1 MTQQDPAAIRPRP
14 ADLVGR
20 SYDLCVIGGGINGVA
35 IARDAAL
42 RGLTVVLLERRDL
55 SSGTSAWSSRIVH
68 GGLKYLEH
76 LEVGLVRECVRDR
89 RELLRDAPHLVRRYP
104 MLIPGF
110 RGDRR
115 PWWLIRL
122 GVIAHDV
129 LKGRDPFPRGRS
141 LGRAAVARLAPGLD
155 LAALRGATLYHD
167 GQVPWAERLAVEL
180 ALDAAGAGAD
190 VVTRAEVA
198 GFLTEDDRV
207 TGVRV
212 RDLSPDG
219 AGTGAGAEDVTHE
232 VRARAVVNAAGPWV
246 DAVLGH
252 GVPGRRRIG
261 GTKGSHVVV
270 DRFEGAPEVCTFFE
284 AHADGRPMYLMPWV
298 DRLLIG
304 TTDLTFEGELDDLAA
319 SDDEIAYLLDETNRL
334 YPGAGLTEAD
344 VLYSY
349 AGVRPLPAMP
359 GVTDNAKIPREHVI
373 VDHAPTHRGLVS
385 ALSGKWTTHRALAE
399 DVIAAAG
406 RSAGMDVGR
415 PATHGRPLPGAVD
428 GADRTAL
435 EADLVARLG
444 VDAAAATRLVDVYG
458 LRAARI
464 VALVAEDP
472 ALGEVVDAETGALA
486 AEVVLAAREEWAHTT
501 ADVLMRRSM
510 VGFNGEAGATA
521 APRVAAVLGAEL
533 GRGPD
538 AVAADLADFA
548 LERARLRPRTPLVEP
563 VAAAR

>member
-1 MTQQDPAAIRPRP
+1 MTQQDPAVRRSRP
-14 ADLVGR
+14 ADLADR
-20 SYDLCVIGGGINGVA
+20 AYDVCIVGGGINGVA

-42 RGLTVVLLERRDL
+42 RGLQVLLLERRDL

-89 RELLRDAPHLVRRYP
+89 RELLADAPHLVDRFP

-122 GVIAHDV
+122 GVLAHDV

-141 LGRAAVARLAPGLD
+141 LRRADVAGLAPGLD
-155 LAALRGATLYHD
+155 LAQLRGATLYHD
-167 GQVPWAERLAVEL
+167 GQVTWAERLAVEL
-180 ALDAAGAGAD
+180 ALDAAAAGAD
-190 VVTRAEVA
+190 VVTRAEA
-198 GFLTEDDRV
+198 IGFLTEGDRV
-207 TGVRV
+207 VGVRV
-212 RDLSPDG
+212 RDLDPG
-219 AGTGAGAEDVTHE
+219 GVGGEHE

-246 DAVLGH
+246 DSVLAH
-252 GVPGRRRIG
+252 GVPGPRRIG

-270 DRFEGAPEVCTFFE
+270 DRFDGAPTVCTFFE
-284 AHADGRPMYLMPWV
+284 AHADGRPMYLMPWAG
-298 DRLLIG
+298 RLLIG

-319 SDDEIAYLLDETNRL
+319 SDEEIAYLLGETNRL
-334 YPGAGLTEAD
+334 YPSAGLAPGH

-359 GVTDNAKIPREHVI
+359 DVTDNAKIPREHVI

-399 DVIAAAG
+399 DVLAAVG

-415 PATHGRPLPGAVD
+415 PATHGRPLPGAIA
-428 GADRTAL
+428 GPSRTGL
-435 EADLVARLG
+435 ETDLVARLG
-444 VDAAAATRLVDVYG
+444 VAPAAATRLVDVYG
-458 LRAARI
+458 SRAERL
-464 VALVAEDP
+464 VALVDADP
-472 ALGEVVDAETGALA
+472 ALGTTIDDETGAIA
-486 AEVVLAAREEWAHTT
+486 AEVVLAVREEWARTT

-510 VGFNGEAGATA
+510 LGFNGEAGAAA
-521 APRVAAVLGAEL
+521 APRVAALLGREL
-533 GRGPD
+533 GRD
-538 AVAADLADFA
+538 AAAVAADLADFA
-548 LERARLRPRTPLVEP
+548 RERSRLRPRTPLPDVAP
-563 VAAAR
+563 VA

>member
-1 MTQQDPAAIRPRP
+1 MSQQDPGTARPRP
-14 ADLVGR
+14 ADLAGR
-20 SYDLCVIGGGINGVA
+20 TYDLCVVGGGINGVA
-35 IARDAAL
+35 VARDAAL
-42 RGLTVVLLERRDL
+42 RGLSVVLLERRDL

-89 RELLRDAPHLVRRYP
+89 RELLRAAPHLVDRFP

-122 GVIAHDV
+122 GVVAHDL

-155 LAALRGATLYHD
+155 LDALRGATLYHD
-167 GQVPWAERLAVEL
+167 GQVTWAERLAIEL
-180 ALDAAGAGAD
+180 ALDAAAAGAD
-190 VVTRAEVA
+190 VVTRAEVT
-198 GFLTEDDRV
+198 GFVTEGDRV

-212 RDLSPDG
+212 RDTAPDADG
-219 AGTGAGAEDVTHE
+219 AVVHE
-232 VRARAVVNAAGPWV
+232 VHARAVVNAAGPWV
-246 DAVLGH
+246 DAVLAH
-252 GVPGRRRIG
+252 GVPGPRRIG

-284 AHADGRPMYLMPWV
+284 AHADGRPMYLMPWAG
-298 DRLLIG
+298 RLLIG

-334 YPGAGLTEAD
+334 YPDAALTEAD

-399 DVIAAAG
+399 DVLAAAG

-415 PATHGRPLPGAVD
+415 PATHGRPLPGAVA
-428 GADRTAL
+428 GPARTAL

-444 VDAAAATRLVDVYG
+444 VPADAATRLVDVYG
-458 LRAARI
+458 ARAVRL
-464 VALVAEDP
+464 VDLVAADP
-472 ALGEVVDAETGALA
+472 ALAEVVDPETGALA

-510 VGFNGEAGATA
+510 VGFNGEAGAGA
-521 APRVAAVLGAEL
+521 AARVAAVLGAEL
-533 GRGPD
+533 GRD
-538 AVAADLADFA
+538 AAAVAADLADFA
-548 LERARLRPRTPLVEP
+548 RERARLRPRTPLPEA
-563 VAAAR
+563 VAAG

>member
-1 MTQQDPAAIRPRP
+1 MTQQDPAAAARPRP
-14 ADLVGR
+14 ADLAGR
-20 SYDLCVIGGGINGVA
+20 TYDLCVIGGGINGVA
-35 IARDAAL
+35 VARDAAL

-55 SSGTSAWSSRIVH
+55 SSGTSAWSSRIIH

-89 RELLRDAPHLVRRYP
+89 RELLADAPHLVDRFP

-141 LGRAAVARLAPGLD
+141 LGRDAVRRLAPGLD
-155 LAALRGATLYHD
+155 LERMRGATLYHD
-167 GQVPWAERLAVEL
+167 GQVTWAERLAVEL
-180 ALDAAGAGAD
+180 ALDAAAAGAD
-190 VVTRAEVA
+190 VVPRAEVT
-198 GFLTEDDRV
+198 GFLTDGDRV
-207 TGVRV
+207 TGVHV
-212 RDLSPDG
+212 RDLAPDG
-219 AGTGAGAEDVTHE
+219 DGATHE
-232 VRARAVVNAAGPWV
+232 VRARGVVNAAGPWV
-246 DAVLGH
+246 DAVLAH
-252 GVPGRRRIG
+252 GVGGPRRIG

-270 DRFEGAPEVCTFFE
+270 DRFDGAPEVCTFFE
-284 AHADGRPMYLMPWV
+284 AHADGRPMYLMPWAG
-298 DRLLIG
+298 RLLIG

-319 SDDEIAYLLDETNRL
+319 SDEEIAYLLGETNRL

-359 GVTDNAKIPREHVI
+359 DVTDNAKIPREHVI
-373 VDHAPTHRGLVS
+373 VDHAPSHRGLVS
-385 ALSGKWTTHRALAE
+385 ALSGKWTTHRAMAE
-399 DVIAAAG
+399 DVITAVG

-415 PATHGRPLPGAVD
+415 PATHGRPLPGAVA
-428 GADRTAL
+428 GPARSTL

-444 VDAAAATRLVDVYG
+444 VPAVAATRLVDVYG
-458 LRAARI
+458 SRAVRL
-464 VALVAEDP
+464 VDLVAADP
-472 ALGEVVDAETGALA
+472 ALAEVLDPETGALA
-486 AEVVLAAREEWAHTT
+486 AEVVLAVREEWAHTT

-521 APRVAAVLGAEL
+521 APRVAAVLGVEL
-533 GRGPD
+533 GRD
-538 AVAADLADFA
+538 AAGVAADLADFA
-548 LERARLRPRTPLVEP
+548 RERARLRPRTPLAEAVP
-563 VAAAR
+563 TA

>member
-1 MTQQDPAAIRPRP
+1 MTQQDPAAARPRP
-14 ADLVGR
+14 AYLVGR
-20 SYDLCVIGGGINGVA
+20 TYDLCVIGGGINGVA
-35 IARDAAL
+35 VARDAAL
-42 RGLTVVLLERRDL
+42 RGLTVVLLERRDI

-89 RELLRDAPHLVRRYP
+89 RELLADAPHLVSRFP

-122 GVIAHDV
+122 GVVAHDV

-141 LGRAAVARLAPGLD
+141 LRRDAVARLAPGLD
-155 LAALRGATLYHD
+155 LGSLRGATLYHD
-167 GQVPWAERLAVEL
+167 GQCTWAERLAVEL
-180 ALDAAGAGAD
+180 ALDAAAAGAD
-190 VVTRAEVA
+190 VVPRAEVV
-198 GFLTEDDRV
+198 GFLTEGDRV

-212 RDLSPDG
+212 RDRAPD
-219 AGTGAGAEDVTHE
+219 AVGTGADGVEHE

-246 DAVLGH
+246 DAVLAH
-252 GVPGRRRIG
+252 GVDGPRRIG

-270 DRFEGAPEVCTFFE
+270 DRFDGAPEVCTFFE
-284 AHADGRPMYLMPWV
+284 AHADGRPMYLMPWAG
-298 DRLLIG
+298 RLLIG

-415 PATHGRPLPGAVD
+415 PATHGRPVPGAIA
-428 GADRTAL
+428 GRARTAL
-435 EADLVARLG
+435 EADLTARLG
-444 VDAAAATRLVDVYG
+444 VTATAATRLVDVYG
-458 LRAARI
+458 ARAAR
-464 VALVAEDP
+464 VADLVEQDP
-472 ALGEVVDAETGALA
+472 GLGEVVDPETGALA

-501 ADVLMRRSM
+501 ADVLLRRSM
-510 VGFNGEAGATA
+510 VGFNGEAGGTA

-533 GRGPD
+533 GRGPE
-538 AVAADLADFA
+538 AVAADLADA
-548 LERARLRPRTPLVEP
+548 VRERARLRPRTPLPE
-563 VAAAR
+563 ATLAG

>member
-1 MTQQDPAAIRPRP
+1 MTQHDEGRTRPRP
-14 ADLVGR
+14 GDLAGR
-20 SYDLCVIGGGINGVA
+20 TYDLCVIGGGINGVA
-35 IARDAAL
+35 VARDAAL

-89 RELLRDAPHLVRRYP
+89 RELLRDAPHLVDLFP

-141 LGRAAVARLAPGLD
+141 LGRDAVARLAPGLD
-155 LAALRGATLYHD
+155 LDQLRGATLYHD
-167 GQVPWAERLAVEL
+167 GQVTWAERLAVEL
-180 ALDAAGAGAD
+180 AVDAAAAGAD
-190 VVTRAEVA
+190 VVTRAEVV
-198 GFLTEDDRV
+198 GFLTEGDRV

-212 RDLSPDG
+212 RDLAPDR
-219 AGTGAGAEDVTHE
+219 AGAADVVHE

-246 DAVLGH
+246 DAVLAH
-252 GVPGRRRIG
+252 GVPGPRRIG

-270 DRFEGAPEVCTFFE
+270 DRFDGAPEVCTFFE
-284 AHADGRPMYLMPWV
+284 AHADGRPMYLMPWAG
-298 DRLLIG
+298 RLLIG
-304 TTDLTFEGELDDLAA
+304 TTDLTFEGGLDDLAA
-319 SDDEIAYLLDETNRL
+319 SDEEIAYLLGETNRL
-334 YPGAGLTEAD
+334 YPRAGLTEAD

-349 AGVRPLPAMP
+349 AGVRPLPALV

-399 DVIAAAG
+399 DAIAAAG
-406 RSAGMDVGR
+406 RSAGLDVGR
-415 PATHGRPLPGAVD
+415 PATHGRPLPGSVA
-428 GADRTAL
+428 GPARTAL

-444 VDAAAATRLVDVYG
+444 IPTAAASRLVDVYG
-458 LRAARI
+458 ARAARL
-464 VALVAEDP
+464 ADLVADDP
-472 ALGEVVDAETGALA
+472 TLAVSIDPETGAIA

-510 VGFNGEAGATA
+510 VGFNGEAGAGA

-548 LERARLRPRTPLVEP
+548 RERARLRPRTPSLP
-563 VAAAR
+563 VGASS